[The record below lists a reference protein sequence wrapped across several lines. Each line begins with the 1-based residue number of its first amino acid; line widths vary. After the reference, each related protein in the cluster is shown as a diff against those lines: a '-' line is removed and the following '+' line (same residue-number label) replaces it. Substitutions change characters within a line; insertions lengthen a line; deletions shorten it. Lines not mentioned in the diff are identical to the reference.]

1 LKIDDDYVKAAARLA
16 GLELDPARRR
26 GVLGNLQRI
35 EQLAQPVLEVE
46 LGHEDELGPEWK
58 P

>member
-1 LKIDDDYVKAAARLA
+1 LRIDDDYVKEAARLA
-16 GLELDPARRR
+16 GLELDPARRHA
-26 GVLGNLQRI
+26 VLGNLQRI

-46 LGHEDELGPEWK
+46 LGPEDELGPEWK

>member
-1 LKIDDDYVKAAARLA
+1 MKIDDDYVKEAARLA

-46 LGHEDELGPEWK
+46 LGPEDELGPEWK

>member
-1 LKIDDDYVKAAARLA
+1 VDERYVIEMASRL
-16 GLELDPARRR
+16 GLALDPDRRR

-35 EQLAQPVLEVE
+35 EQLARPVLEVE
-46 LGHEDELGPEWK
+46 LGPEDELGPECK